1 MGACGRV
8 SGAHRARAWAECGAP
23 VGAISSIRRAVCLGP
38 WGHAVSG
45 QQMGLWLLFP
55 GLCLTWPLP
64 PALHEQLV
72 HSLHCSAPRMAIFLL
87 VLYFV
92 HNINLYRDPAP
103 GFIHLCLTSGYIS
116 HWGFCFFLRLLH
128 PRLITEREEN
138 KLFLSHWVLGRYC
151 WTGGDTIFV
160 IQCRKSASASR
171 ILVTG
176 LNRGTFDES
185 RPFKSRSDVCCHCCI
200 VLVNI

>member
-8 SGAHRARAWAECGAP
+8 SEARRTHAWAEYVAR

-72 HSLHCSAPRMAIFLL
+72 HSLHCNAPRTAIFLL

-92 HNINLYRDPAP
+92 HNINLYCDPAP
-103 GFIHLCLTSGYIS
+103 GFIHLCLTSGDIS
-116 HWGFCFFLRLLH
+116 HWGFCFFLCLLP
-128 PRLITEREEN
+128 PRLKVKYFFFFCTF
-138 KLFLSHWVLGRYC
+138 FLSHWVLRRYC
-151 WTGGDTIFV
+151 RTGSDTILV
-160 IQCRKSASASR
+160 IQCRKVLRQARFWWRDSKEGHLIRADLSR
-171 ILVTG
+171 AEVMFAVTA
-176 LNRGTFDES
+176 
-185 RPFKSRSDVCCHCCI
+185 
-200 VLVNI
+200 VLWW

>member
-8 SGAHRARAWAECGAP
+8 SGALRAWVECGAR
-23 VGAISSIRRAVCLGP
+23 VGAISSIRRAACLGP
-38 WGHAVSG
+38 LGHAVSG

-72 HSLHCSAPRMAIFLL
+72 HSLHCNAPRTAIFLL

-103 GFIHLCLTSGYIS
+103 GFIHLCLTSGDIS
-116 HWGFCFFLRLLH
+116 HWGFCFFLCLLH
-128 PRLITEREEN
+128 PRLITEREES
-138 KLFLSHWVLGRYC
+138 KLFFFVTMSIGPILSNR
-151 WTGGDTIFV
+151 
-160 IQCRKSASASR
+160 SAIPS
-171 ILVTG
+171 L
-176 LNRGTFDES
+176 
-185 RPFKSRSDVCCHCCI
+185 
-200 VLVNI
+200 